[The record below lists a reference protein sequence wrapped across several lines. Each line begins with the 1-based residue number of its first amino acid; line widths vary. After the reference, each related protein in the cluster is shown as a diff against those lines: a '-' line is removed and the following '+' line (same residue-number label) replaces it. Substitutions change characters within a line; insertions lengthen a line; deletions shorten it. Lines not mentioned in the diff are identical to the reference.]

1 MPINVARRL
10 FLQQVATSIGQVPS
24 LNPLSFGPK
33 IIDLTNLLSPQQV
46 ESMKNRTLVVVQ
58 LSGGNDGLNTLV
70 PYSQQAYYNARP
82 TLALSKSDVLQL
94 NGDVALHPNMTALQ
108 SLYND
113 NHVAIVQ
120 GAGYPNPNRSHYES
134 MTIWQTASPDESTST
149 GWLGRYLDGACA
161 VDSSINAVNL
171 DALLS
176 PAVIGQKERA
186 MAIESLQS
194 FKIAPLTRGQ
204 SPSTDEATIKA
215 LDSIQC
221 SSCQEYNNLVTAMM
235 EAGLDAMTASDIV
248 QQAASNYQTSVT
260 YPKNDFSNRLKLAAQ
275 VVASSLKPTIVY
287 LQIGGFDTHANQKN
301 TQANLLK
308 TVSDGVAAFYQ
319 DMDSKGKADDTLI
332 MTFSEFGRRVNENG
346 SLGTDHGTAEPM
358 FLIGGRVSGGLYGD
372 YPSLSN
378 LDSNG
383 DLIHTVDFRQVYASV
398 LQDWLGTDPTQVLSS
413 QFEKLNMF

>member
-1 MPINVARRL
+1 MPINVARRM

-33 IIDLTNLLSPQQV
+33 IIDLTNLLSQQQV

-120 GAGYPNPNRSHYES
+120 GVGYPNPNRSHYES
-134 MTIWQTASPDESTST
+134 MTIWQTGAPDNSMST
-149 GWLGRYLDGACA
+149 GWLGRYLDSARPL
-161 VDSSINAVNL
+161 DSSINAVNL

-194 FKIAPLTRGQ
+194 FKIAP
-204 SPSTDEATIKA
+204 P
-215 LDSIQC
+215 
-221 SSCQEYNNLVTAMM
+221 
-235 EAGLDAMTASDIV
+235 
-248 QQAASNYQTSVT
+248 
-260 YPKNDFSNRLKLAAQ
+260 
-275 VVASSLKPTIVY
+275 
-287 LQIGGFDTHANQKN
+287 
-301 TQANLLK
+301 
-308 TVSDGVAAFYQ
+308 
-319 DMDSKGKADDTLI
+319 
-332 MTFSEFGRRVNENG
+332 
-346 SLGTDHGTAEPM
+346 
-358 FLIGGRVSGGLYGD
+358 
-372 YPSLSN
+372 
-378 LDSNG
+378 
-383 DLIHTVDFRQVYASV
+383 
-398 LQDWLGTDPTQVLSS
+398 
-413 QFEKLNMF
+413 